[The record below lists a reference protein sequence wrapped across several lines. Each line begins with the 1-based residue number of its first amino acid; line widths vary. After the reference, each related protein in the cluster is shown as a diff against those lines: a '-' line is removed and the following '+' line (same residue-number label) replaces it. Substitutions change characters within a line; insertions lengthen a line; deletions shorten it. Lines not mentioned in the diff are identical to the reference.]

1 MGSDETGM
9 DRKERNQGKAMKR
22 SRQTIWMGAVVLLMA
37 MASPSAADFRTG
49 QSVQGYTGLLNTP
62 NAFVSDI
69 GTIDLTFSDHLEPN
83 RRRLSDAEN
92 YLFSVGFLPFLE
104 VGGRFTEE
112 HPDGIRDLS
121 ANAKVHIPLSR
132 LSPHL
137 PHLGIGVQD
146 MGGGSTHFQTTYG
159 VFTQT
164 FAPLRLSLGYG
175 AGPDRL
181 DGVFGGAELRVFDW
195 LHILGEYD
203 TEETHTGIRL
213 MSPKGVLP
221 LPVDLGITAKT
232 SLDHDPGRFDI
243 AVSMRIHLGGRDQE
257 TVTADH
263 PAPEPTTSE
272 AVPPPRRKPS
282 APIPSSRRE
291 PAEEIDS
298 TLDHLQ
304 AVLAT
309 AGFENIDVG
318 LSADK
323 TIHVAYGNHRFNH
336 NMLDGLGVAMGLTA
350 ANGPAEAK
358 AYAFTVRR
366 LDIPMLTVSVPA
378 DVCQAFFAPD
388 AVSAEARS
396 VFASGLSVSTDTGI
410 DDPQLEHTAGDN
422 FRSGRFKPRIL
433 LYPGLKTFLGTDLSA
448 FDYLVSLKAEA
459 RSHLWTGALL
469 SARLDLPVWW
479 SENFDDDEAF
489 ETHRDDPQLDRLMVH
504 QAFRPRSDLMTLFS
518 VGMYT
523 PDHYGL
529 LNETQWR
536 PGNGNHR
543 FGFRLG
549 YFEDDETQV
558 DRDIYLGSYRYHFD
572 FLDIDIEGIYGQY
585 WHGDRGV
592 TAQIRRF
599 FGDTAISFFYRH
611 IGTDTGERAAGI
623 RISLPLTP
631 RRDMAPRWFQVRGAD
646 RWTYEH
652 QTTIAES
659 GEANPITTDIGVIPQ
674 PSVNIDR
681 MFYNDDRF
689 RPEYIKDGVWRMREA
704 YLRWGIR

>member
-1 MGSDETGM
+1 
-9 DRKERNQGKAMKR
+9 MKR
-22 SRQTIWMGAVVLLMA
+22 SRQTIWMGAVLLLMT
-37 MASPSAADFRTG
+37 MASPSAAEFRTG
-49 QSVQGYTGLLNTP
+49 QSVQGYTGILNTP

-69 GTIDLTFSDHLEPN
+69 GALDLTFSDHLEPN

-92 YLFSVGFLPFLE
+92 YLFSIGFLPFLE

-132 LSPHL
+132 FYPYL

-159 VFTQT
+159 VLTQT

-181 DGVFGGAELRVFDW
+181 EGVFGGAELRVFDW

-203 TEETHTGIRL
+203 TEETHTGVRL

-232 SLDHDPGRFDI
+232 SLDHDPGRFDV
-243 AVSMRIHLGGRDQE
+243 AVSMRIHLGG
-257 TVTADH
+257 ADREAASSDH
-263 PAPEPTTSE
+263 SVSEPTASN
-272 AVPPPRRKPS
+272 ADALSGRKPS
-282 APIPSSRRE
+282 TSVTSSRE
-291 PAEEIDS
+291 EAAEGIDPS
-298 TLDHLQ
+298 LDKLQ
-304 AVLAT
+304 SVLAT

-318 LSADK
+318 LAPDK
-323 TIHVAYGNHRFNH
+323 TLHVAYENHRFNH
-336 NMLDGLGVAMGLTA
+336 DMLDGLGVVMGLTA
-350 ANGPAEAK
+350 ANGPAEAE

-366 LDIPMLTVSVPA
+366 LEIPMLTVSVPA
-378 DVCQAFFAPD
+378 DVCQAFFTPD
-388 AVSAEARS
+388 AVSAETRKAF
-396 VFASGLSVSTDTGI
+396 VSGLSVSTDTGMGRT
-410 DDPQLEHTAGDN
+410 PMEQTAAGEYH
-422 FRSGRFKPRIL
+422 SGRFKPRIL
-433 LYPGLKTFLGTDLSA
+433 LYPGLKTFLGTEVSA
-448 FDYLVSLKAEA
+448 FDYLISLKAEA
-459 RSHLWTGALL
+459 RSHLWTGGLL
-469 SARLDLPVWW
+469 NARLDLPVWW
-479 SENFDDDEAF
+479 SENFDDDETF
-489 ETHRDDPQLDRLMVH
+489 EGHRDDPQLDRLMVH
-504 QAFRPRSDLMTLFS
+504 QAFRPRSDMMTLFS
-518 VGMYT
+518 AGMYT

-543 FGFRLG
+543 FGFQVG
-549 YFEDDETQV
+549 YFEDDETRE
-558 DRDIYLGSYRYHFD
+558 DRDIYLGSYRYHLD
-572 FLDIDIEGIYGQY
+572 FLDLDLEGIYGQY

-592 TAQIRRF
+592 TAQMRRF

-659 GEANPITTDIGVIPQ
+659 GERNPITTDIGVIPQ

-681 MFYNDDRF
+681 MFYNDDRL
-689 RPEYIKDGVWRMREA
+689 RPEYIKDGVLRMREA
-704 YLRWGIR
+704 YLRWGRL